1 MFKHAQIS
9 WIFLFLRG
17 VGIFDFVFL
26 SHFLTKQ
33 WCFWAHLKGN
43 YLQSWKNTL
52 LLTLFHFFKP
62 QRALKWK
69 SYFLRRN
76 FAEAWKGLLDS
87 WQAYFTKWTTSGS
100 PPVGLQG
107 HQDSKS
113 SHSWVIL
120 YVTNWS
126 SPCRCPNPNPTPLRD
141 PYSIKGTYFC
151 VSQVRAWPYRLQVY
165 RVTIS

>member
-126 SPCRCPNPNPTPLRD
+126 SPCIYHCQVKQCLPLTIGANQILRECWFMRPSD
-141 PYSIKGTYFC
+141 P
-151 VSQVRAWPYRLQVY
+151 
-165 RVTIS
+165 

>member
-69 SYFLRRN
+69 SYFFRRN

-126 SPCRCPNPNPTPLRD
+126 SPCISGFDTRLPCKKNMYISLESFT
-141 PYSIKGTYFC
+141 K
-151 VSQVRAWPYRLQVY
+151 VSKFHCKYRGLEVQ
-165 RVTIS
+165 

>member
-1 MFKHAQIS
+1 M
-9 WIFLFLRG
+9 
-17 VGIFDFVFL
+17 
-26 SHFLTKQ
+26 
-33 WCFWAHLKGN
+33 
-43 YLQSWKNTL
+43 
-52 LLTLFHFFKP
+52 HFFKP

-69 SYFLRRN
+69 LCFIRRN

-87 WQAYFTKWTTSGS
+87 CQAYFTKWTTSGS

-126 SPCRCPNPNPTPLRD
+126 SPCMSGSSTGNLDSKISRSLSWIHSVWDAQLNSAACVHLYILLLKFIHPMFLQLYPFAKLKTQTF
-141 PYSIKGTYFC
+141 SIC
-151 VSQVRAWPYRLQVY
+151 
-165 RVTIS
+165 IE